1 MNKFGLISEIDVD
14 EPNSWQDRIFIT
26 LDIDWANDLVLKDTI
41 DIISQYGARATFFT
55 THDTP
60 LNSLLCSNED
70 FELGIH
76 PNFNFLLN
84 GDFEKGANFNQIL
97 DNTHSY
103 APFSTSVRSHSITQ
117 NGPIL
122 DAFVNKGISHDSND
136 YIPEYSLIELK
147 PWKTANGLIK
157 VPYCWADEHAFTG
170 KHINS
175 FQDIFK
181 NTGLTVFDFH
191 PIHIYLNTEKAARYE
206 KCRAFHNSPD
216 ELLNYRCQ
224 GYGTRSRFKEL
235 LMI

>member
-84 GDFEKGANFNQIL
+84 GDFEKVLIL
-97 DNTHSY
+97 IR
-103 APFSTSVRSHSITQ
+103 FLII
-117 NGPIL
+117 PIL
-122 DAFVNKGISHDSND
+122 MHHF
-136 YIPEYSLIELK
+136 
-147 PWKTANGLIK
+147 
-157 VPYCWADEHAFTG
+157 
-170 KHINS
+170 
-175 FQDIFK
+175 
-181 NTGLTVFDFH
+181 
-191 PIHIYLNTEKAARYE
+191 
-206 KCRAFHNSPD
+206 
-216 ELLNYRCQ
+216 LLR
-224 GYGTRSRFKEL
+224 
-235 LMI
+235 